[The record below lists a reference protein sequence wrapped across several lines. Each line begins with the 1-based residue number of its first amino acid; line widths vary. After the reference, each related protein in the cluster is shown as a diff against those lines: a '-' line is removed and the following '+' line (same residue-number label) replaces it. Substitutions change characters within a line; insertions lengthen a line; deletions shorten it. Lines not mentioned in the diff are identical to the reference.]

1 MHFGISDKLSK
12 KKIMVLNE
20 IFLRSLIIICLPIVF
35 YNEQT
40 LNIFY
45 YLNITYIYGVFLTN
59 ICEVLIYFIIPLLI
73 LFFSFTLKKK
83 EFGHIIDII
92 LLIFLFHFF

>member
-59 ICEVLIYFIIPLLI
+59 IC
-73 LFFSFTLKKK
+73 
-83 EFGHIIDII
+83 
-92 LLIFLFHFF
+92 